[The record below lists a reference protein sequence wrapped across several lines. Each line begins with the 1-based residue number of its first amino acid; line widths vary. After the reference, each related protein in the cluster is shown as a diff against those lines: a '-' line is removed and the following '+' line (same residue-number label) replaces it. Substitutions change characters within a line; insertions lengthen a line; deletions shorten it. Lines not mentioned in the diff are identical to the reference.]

1 MMIKIEVIEGEVFND
16 HRGQISSM
24 NHFMFGA
31 VERYYFIHHPDPA
44 IIRGWHGHQFEK
56 KWFQCIKGSFTLA
69 FVKIDNWEHPSQ
81 DLKAEIFEI
90 SEAKSQVICL
100 PEGYANCIKAQEQDS
115 VLMVFSGKRVPEA
128 YEDSWRYDA
137 NNWVDWSKY

>member
-24 NHFMFGA
+24 NHFMFGE
-31 VERYYFIHHPDPA
+31 VERYYLSPHPDPA
-44 IIRGWHGHQFEK
+44 TIRGWHGHQLEK
-56 KWFQCIKGSFTLA
+56 RWFQCIKGSFTLA

>member
-24 NHFMFGA
+24 NHFMFGE

-44 IIRGWHGHQFEK
+44 IVRGWHGHQFEK

>member
-24 NHFMFGA
+24 NHFMFGE

-115 VLMVFSGKRVPEA
+115 VLMVFSGKRVPED
-128 YEDSWRYDA
+128 Y
-137 NNWVDWSKY
+137 

>member
-24 NHFMFGA
+24 NHFMFGE

-115 VLMVFSGKRVPEA
+115 VLMVFSGKRVREA